1 MASVVSTVLF
11 GVWSGIITRYRGLL
25 YQEERKGFG
34 VWYDY
39 KMDKHTVPEIMSP
52 ETAGELKQY
61 DDFTRI
67 LLANRGIKTAKEAE
81 KFLNP
86 DYERDIYDPFLI
98 LNMEKAV
105 ERIILATENKEKIVV
120 YGDYDCDGIPGSV
133 VMHDFFKKINYE
145 NFSNYIPHR
154 HKEGYGLN
162 NGAIEKFSKDGV
174 TLIITVD
181 LAIANV
187 DEVAYAESLGINV
200 VVTDHHLPQEK
211 IPEAYAVINSKQ
223 IGDTYPDNMLCGAGV
238 AFKLVQALLKTRG
251 KEWGVSEGW
260 EKWLLDMAGLS
271 TIADMVPLV
280 NENRVIAYY
289 GLKVMRK
296 SPRPGLQKLLRKM
309 RVEQTTLTEDD
320 IAFMVAPRINAA
332 SRMDIPIEAFRLL
345 STTDEK
351 VADELSDHLNNL
363 NDTRKG
369 LVVGMIKEA
378 RKHVEERGVKDVIVI
393 GNPNW
398 KPGVIGLIASKLV
411 EEYGRPAFVWGRED
425 SEHIKGSCRSDGTVN
440 LVELMV
446 AVEEG
451 FFLNIGGHEFSGGF
465 SVSHEKI
472 HYLEEELIKA
482 HKKVKKV
489 TALPSGEMIDCS
501 LTIDDVNEKR
511 YSVIEKLAP
520 YGVGNPKPAFLF
532 NSVVIKE
539 VSMFGKDKNHLKLI
553 FENSR
558 GQKISAIGFFMDA
571 KDFKVTVEA
580 GAKINLIATIEQSL
594 FMRRPEIR
602 MRIVDIV

>member
-1 MASVVSTVLF
+1 
-11 GVWSGIITRYRGLL
+11 
-25 YQEERKGFG
+25 
-34 VWYDY
+34 
-39 KMDKHTVPEIMSP
+39 MDKHTRAEPVPEDA
-52 ETAGELKQY
+52 AGELKQY
-61 DDFTRI
+61 GDFAKI
-67 LLANRGIKTAKEAE
+67 LLYNRGIKTSEAAE

-86 DYERDIYDPFLI
+86 DYERDVYDPFLI
-98 LNMEKAV
+98 LNMDKAV
-105 ERIILATENKEKIVV
+105 ERIIRATETEEKIVI

-133 VMHDFFKKINYE
+133 VLHDFFKKIGYK

-162 NGAIEKFSKDGV
+162 NGAIEKFAKDGV
-174 TLIITVD
+174 SLIITVD

-187 DEVAYAESLGINV
+187 EEVAYAENLGINV
-200 VVTDHHLPQEK
+200 IVTDHHLPQEK
-211 IPEAYAVINSKQ
+211 IPQAYAVINSKQ
-223 IGDTYPDNMLCGAGV
+223 AGDTYPDNMLCGAGV
-238 AFKLVQALLKTRG
+238 AFKLVQALLKKKG
-251 KEWGVSEGW
+251 KEWEVPEGW

-280 NENRVIAYY
+280 NENRAIAYY

-296 SPRPGLQKLLRKM
+296 SPRAGFVKLLRKM
-309 RVEQTTLTEDD
+309 RVEQSSLTEDD
-320 IAFMVAPRINAA
+320 VAFMIAPRINAA

-345 STTDEK
+345 STTDETL
-351 VADELSDHLNNL
+351 ADELSDHLHNL

-369 LVVGMIKEA
+369 LVSSMIKEA
-378 RKHVEERGVKDVIVI
+378 RKHVEERGIKDVIVI

-398 KPGVIGLIASKLV
+398 KPGVIGLIAGKLV

-472 HYLEEELIKA
+472 HFLEEELLKA

-489 TALPSGEMIDCS
+489 TALPSGEMIDCA
-501 LTIDDVNEKR
+501 LTIDDVTEANYKT
-511 YSVIEKLAP
+511 IERLAP

-532 NSVVIKE
+532 SGAEIKE
-539 VSMFGKDKNHLKLI
+539 VSKFGKEKNHLKLI
-553 FENSR
+553 FENSK
-558 GQKISAIGFFMDA
+558 GVKISAIGFFMDA
-571 KDFKVTVEA
+571 GDYKMGVEA
-580 GAKINLIATIEQSL
+580 GAKINLIATIELSL

-602 MRIVDIV
+602 LRIIDIV

>member
-1 MASVVSTVLF
+1 
-11 GVWSGIITRYRGLL
+11 
-25 YQEERKGFG
+25 
-34 VWYDY
+34 
-39 KMDKHTVPEIMSP
+39 MDKHTRMEPVPEDIIK
-52 ETAGELKQY
+52 ELAQY
-61 DDFTRI
+61 SDFAQI
-67 LLANRGIKTAKEAE
+67 LLYNRGIKTKESAE

-86 DYERDIYDPFLI
+86 NYELDVYDPFLI

-105 ERIILATENKEKIVV
+105 ERIIRAINAKEKIII

-133 VMHDFFKKINYE
+133 VVHDFFKKIGYE

-154 HKEGYGLN
+154 HIEGYGLN
-162 NGAIEKFSKDGV
+162 NEAIEKFAKDGV
-174 TLIITVD
+174 SLIITVD

-187 DEVAYAESLGINV
+187 DEVALAESLGINV
-200 VVTDHHLPQEK
+200 IVTDHHLPIYRNDGTGRPQEK

-223 IGDTYPDNMLCGAGV
+223 ERDTYPDNMLCGAGV
-238 AFKLVQALLKTRG
+238 AFKLVQALLKKNG
-251 KEWGVSEGW
+251 KEWGVQEGW

-280 NENRVIAYY
+280 NENRVLAYY

-296 SPRPGLQKLLRKM
+296 SPRVGFQKLLRKM
-309 RVEQTTLTEDD
+309 RVEQSTLTEDD
-320 IAFMVAPRINAA
+320 VAFMIAPRINAA

-345 STTDEK
+345 STTDE
-351 VADELSDHLNNL
+351 VLADELSDHLHNL

-369 LVVGMIKEA
+369 LVAGMIKEA
-378 RKHVEERGVKDVIVI
+378 RKHVEERGVKDIIVI

-398 KPGVIGLIASKLV
+398 KPGVIGLIAGKLV

-425 SEHIKGSCRSDGTVN
+425 SEHIKGSCRSDGTIN

-446 AVEEG
+446 AVSEG

-465 SVSHEKI
+465 SISHEKI
-472 HYLEEELIKA
+472 HFLEEELLKA
-482 HKKVKKV
+482 HKKIKKV

-501 LTIDDVNEKR
+501 LSIDDVTEENYKT
-511 YSVIEKLAP
+511 IEKLAP

-532 NSVVIKE
+532 AGAEIKE
-539 VSMFGKDKNHLKLI
+539 VSKFGKDKNHLKLI

-571 KDFKVTVEA
+571 KDFKTNIEA
-580 GAKINLIATIEQSL
+580 GEKINLIATIEQSL

>member
-1 MASVVSTVLF
+1 
-11 GVWSGIITRYRGLL
+11 
-25 YQEERKGFG
+25 
-34 VWYDY
+34 
-39 KMDKHTVPEIMSP
+39 MDKHTRMEPVPEDIIK
-52 ETAGELKQY
+52 ELAQY
-61 DDFTRI
+61 SDFAQI
-67 LLANRGIKTAKEAE
+67 LLYNRGIKTKESAE

-86 DYERDIYDPFLI
+86 NYELDVYDPFLI

-105 ERIILATENKEKIVV
+105 ERIIRAINAKEKIII

-133 VMHDFFKKINYE
+133 VVHDFFKKIGYE

-154 HKEGYGLN
+154 HIEGYGLN
-162 NGAIEKFSKDGV
+162 NEAIEKFAKDGV
-174 TLIITVD
+174 SLIITVD

-187 DEVAYAESLGINV
+187 DEVALAESLGINV
-200 VVTDHHLPQEK
+200 IVTDHHLPIYRNDGTGRPQEK
-211 IPEAYAVINSKQ
+211 IPEAYTVINSKQ
-223 IGDTYPDNMLCGAGV
+223 ERDTYPDNMLCGAGV
-238 AFKLVQALLKTRG
+238 AFKLVQALLKKNG
-251 KEWGVSEGW
+251 KEWGVQEGW

-280 NENRVIAYY
+280 NENRVLAYY

-296 SPRPGLQKLLRKM
+296 SPRVGFQKLLRKM
-309 RVEQTTLTEDD
+309 RVEQSTLTEDD
-320 IAFMVAPRINAA
+320 VAFMIAPRINAA

-345 STTDEK
+345 STTDE
-351 VADELSDHLNNL
+351 VLADELSDHLHNL

-369 LVVGMIKEA
+369 LVAGMIKEA
-378 RKHVEERGVKDVIVI
+378 RKHVEERGVKDIIVI

-398 KPGVIGLIASKLV
+398 KPGVIGLIAGKLV

-425 SEHIKGSCRSDGTVN
+425 SEHIKGSCRSDGTIN

-446 AVEEG
+446 AVSEG

-465 SVSHEKI
+465 SISHEKI
-472 HYLEEELIKA
+472 HFLEEELLKA
-482 HKKVKKV
+482 HKKIKKV

-501 LTIDDVNEKR
+501 LSIDDVTEENYKT
-511 YSVIEKLAP
+511 IEKLAP

-532 NSVVIKE
+532 AGAEIKE
-539 VSMFGKDKNHLKLI
+539 VSKFGKDKNHLKLI
-553 FENSR
+553 FENSH

-571 KDFKVTVEA
+571 KDFKTNIEA
-580 GAKINLIATIEQSL
+580 GEKINLIATIEQSL

>member
-1 MASVVSTVLF
+1 
-11 GVWSGIITRYRGLL
+11 
-25 YQEERKGFG
+25 
-34 VWYDY
+34 
-39 KMDKHTVPEIMSP
+39 MSP
-52 ETAGELKQY
+52 HKMAENISEVVLGELNVH

-67 LLANRGIKTAKEAE
+67 LLANRGIKTREEAE

-86 DYERDIYDPFLI
+86 NYERDIYDPFLI
-98 LNMEKAV
+98 LNMGKAV
-105 ERIILATENKEKIVV
+105 ERIIRAMDNKEKIVV

-133 VMHDFFKKINYE
+133 VMHDFFKKIGYE

-154 HKEGYGLN
+154 HLEGYGLHN
-162 NGAIEKFSKDGV
+162 SAIDIFAKDGV
-174 TLIITVD
+174 GLIITVD

-200 VVTDHHLPQEK
+200 IVTDHHLPQETL
-211 IPEAYAVINSKQ
+211 PPAYAVINSKQ
-223 IGDTYPDNMLCGAGV
+223 AGDTYPDNMLCGAGM
-238 AFKLVQALLKTRG
+238 AFKLVQALLKTKG
-251 KEWGVSEGW
+251 KEWNVPEGW

-280 NENRVIAYY
+280 NENRCLAYY

-309 RVEQTTLTEDD
+309 RVDQSSLTEDD

-345 STTDEK
+345 STIDEA
-351 VADELSDHLNNL
+351 VADELSDHLHNL

-369 LVVGMIKEA
+369 LVAGMIKEA

-398 KPGVIGLIASKLV
+398 KPGVLGLLANKIM
-411 EEYGRPAFVWGRED
+411 EEYGRPTFVWGRED

-440 LVELMV
+440 LVDLMV
-446 AVEEG
+446 SVTEG
-451 FFLNIGGHEFSGGF
+451 FFINVGGHEFSGGF
-465 SVSHEKI
+465 SVNHEKI
-472 HYLEEELIKA
+472 HFLEEELLKA
-482 HKKVKKV
+482 HKKMKKAI
-489 TALPSGEMIDCS
+489 ALPTGEMVDCV

-520 YGVGNPKPAFLF
+520 YGMGNPKPVFLF
-532 NSVVIKE
+532 SGVEIRE
-539 VSMFGKDKNHLKLI
+539 VSMFGKEKNHLKLI

-558 GQKISAIGFFMDA
+558 GQKINAIGFFMEA
-571 KDFKVTVEA
+571 KDFKVPVLVGE
-580 GAKINLIATIEQSL
+580 KINLIATIEQSL

-602 MRIVDIV
+602 MRIIDVV